1 MRIIKPIILIVA
13 FTAFLNGC
21 SENTEQLPPPIPSVK
36 TFTVGELTKGHARR
50 LSGYLSASEEA
61 VLSFPVGGTLNSVL
75 VVPGDEVKK
84 GQILARLNSRP
95 FELALQDA
103 QAKLQASRARLQEVE
118 QRYKRIKNLANSKF
132 ISVSELN
139 LAEAELSSA
148 RAHVA
153 SAQSQ
158 LEDAEQNVLNTV
170 MLAPFSGS
178 ISQRTVDPFEEIK
191 AGDRALII
199 SSQDQLQVEVLVP
212 ETLIQY
218 VEFGQKVIIDFPALK
233 GISTDG
239 MITEIASKVAGTA
252 YPVKV
257 RLMNSPPELRVGMS
271 AAVTFNF
278 QQADLE
284 SETYMIPISA
294 LNLSFITAE
303 TGQQESATIDRRN
316 VPLLVFNPETSQL
329 EKREVMIGEL
339 RGNQLEVYSGLQEGE
354 QIVTGGVAM
363 LRDGMTVRVWTPEM
377 GLAR

>member
-1 MRIIKPIILIVA
+1 M
-13 FTAFLNGC
+13 
-21 SENTEQLPPPIPSVK
+21 
-36 TFTVGELTKGHARR
+36 
-50 LSGYLSASEEA
+50 
-61 VLSFPVGGTLNSVL
+61 
-75 VVPGDEVKK
+75 
-84 GQILARLNSRP
+84 NSRP

-158 LEDAEQNVLNTV
+158 LEDAEQNVLNAV

-239 MITEIASKVAGTA
+239 MITEITSKVAGTA